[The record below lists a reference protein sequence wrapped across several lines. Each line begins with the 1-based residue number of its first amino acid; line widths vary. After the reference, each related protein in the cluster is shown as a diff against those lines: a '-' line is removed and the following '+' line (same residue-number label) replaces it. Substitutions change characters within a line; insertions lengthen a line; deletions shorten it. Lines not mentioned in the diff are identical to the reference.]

1 MINVSRENVMKYLLS
16 ISNAADVRAIATHDL
31 QELGIS
37 FDSKYYHE
45 EATNFKKS
53 RSRENSLVS
62 TCTLN
67 FSSV

>member
-1 MINVSRENVMKYLLS
+1 MKYLLA
-16 ISNAADVRAIATHDL
+16 ISNAADVRAIVTHDL

-37 FDSKYYHE
+37 FDSRNYQ

-62 TCTLN
+62 IDQWNSLAV
-67 FSSV
+67 SDRILRSA